1 MLALHMYASA
11 VIRFKQVVWGVQ
23 IDGIYVRSLRDWDT
37 FAVRTSQIITG
48 QNAASSKE
56 TADAVVDALSF
67 GVRLT
72 P

>member
-1 MLALHMYASA
+1 M
-11 VIRFKQVVWGVQ
+11 Q

-48 QNAASSKE
+48 QNAASCKE

>member
-1 MLALHMYASA
+1 MYVCS
-11 VIRFKQVVWGVQ
+11 VQ
-23 IDGIYVRSLRDWDT
+23 IDGIYVRSLRDWDSLT
-37 FAVRTSQIITG
+37 IRTSQIITG

>member
-1 MLALHMYASA
+1 MCS
-11 VIRFKQVVWGVQ
+11 VQ
-23 IDGIYVRSLRDWDT
+23 IDGIYVRSLRDWDSFT
-37 FAVRTSQIITG
+37 IRTSQIITG

>member
-1 MLALHMYASA
+1 MSA
-11 VIRFKQVVWGVQ
+11 RCDIEHGVLLRFVWPVQ

>member
-1 MLALHMYASA
+1 MCS
-11 VIRFKQVVWGVQ
+11 VQ
-23 IDGIYVRSLRDWDT
+23 IDGIYVRSLRDWDSFT
-37 FAVRTSQIITG
+37 TRTSQIITG

>member
-1 MLALHMYASA
+1 MLYVQGLLKALILL
-11 VIRFKQVVWGVQ
+11 VICEWAVQ